1 MSKKTE
7 QPINEIEE
15 IPEAILSGVFNLY
28 HFLKLFD
35 GVDLDTLPAEVH
47 NGYFAA
53 DKKKDASGKEMLKD
67 ASGKTLADESA
78 YNLIMKD
85 KEKLL
90 SFDSRLK
97 FIFSHSALKEGWDN
111 PNVFQICNLREMGSE
126 KERRQTIGRGLRIA
140 VNQDGERVHGFDVNT
155 LTVMANESYEAF
167 AAQLQK
173 EIEQEEG
180 IKFGVVEKHLFA
192 NMVVSVDGHVN
203 EYLGVDASKT
213 LWDHLKTARYIDA
226 GGKVQ
231 EPLKKA
237 LKTGDLDLCR
247 KRLNPR
253 PGRLPPCSKK
263 WQVN

>member
-1 MSKKTE
+1 
-7 QPINEIEE
+7 
-15 IPEAILSGVFNLY
+15 
-28 HFLKLFD
+28 
-35 GVDLDTLPAEVH
+35 
-47 NGYFAA
+47 
-53 DKKKDASGKEMLKD
+53 
-67 ASGKTLADESA
+67 
-78 YNLIMKD
+78 
-85 KEKLL
+85 
-90 SFDSRLK
+90 
-97 FIFSHSALKEGWDN
+97 
-111 PNVFQICNLREMGSE
+111 
-126 KERRQTIGRGLRIA
+126 
-140 VNQDGERVHGFDVNT
+140 
-155 LTVMANESYEAF
+155 MANESYEAF